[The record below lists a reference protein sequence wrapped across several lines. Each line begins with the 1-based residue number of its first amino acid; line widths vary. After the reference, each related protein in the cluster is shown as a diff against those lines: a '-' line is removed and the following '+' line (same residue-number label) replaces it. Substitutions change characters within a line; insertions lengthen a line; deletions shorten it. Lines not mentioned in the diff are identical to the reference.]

1 MPTQR
6 LYYDDSY
13 LRDFTAK
20 ILSVEPLPPDLQA
33 GRVQQSWAVVLDRT
47 ALYPT
52 SGGQPHDRGKLGD
65 ANVLEVRDEADEI
78 IHIVDR
84 ELDEEASVTCCVD
97 SPRRF
102 DHMQQHT
109 GQHLLS
115 AMFLERAGLPT
126 VSFHLG
132 EEFCTIDLQGPEPS
146 EATLAGIERAANKI
160 IFENRPIRI
169 RYATAEQLEEMGIRK
184 KVERTGMLRV
194 IEIDG
199 ADLTPCGGT
208 HVNSTGQI
216 GMILIRRHNK
226 IRQDWRVEF
235 VCGARA
241 ERAAGSD
248 FRQLRNA
255 ARELQCAPSEVS
267 EAVTRAVADRD
278 KNFSSLRAT
287 LEQLAAAEATI
298 ALSSAPPPSAG
309 VRIYEK
315 IFTAAHA
322 DYPGLFVSA
331 LAKHENVIALI
342 ASAETGQLFFAQSAA
357 GAADLSALLKQL
369 FTELPGKGGGQK
381 NSARGKLVDPS
392 AAEAAIARAKSLL
405 QNHKL

>member
-13 LRDFTAK
+13 IRDFTAK
-20 ILSVEPLPPDLQA
+20 IQSCEPLPPDLRT
-33 GRVQQSWAVVLDRT
+33 GRVQQSWAIVLDRT

-65 ANVLEVRDEADEI
+65 ANVLDVRDETDEI
-78 IHIVDR
+78 THIVDR
-84 ELDEEASVTCCVD
+84 ELQEGAAVTCCVD
-97 SPRRF
+97 NPRRF

-115 AMFLERAGLPT
+115 AMFQERAGLPT

-132 EEFCTIDLQGPEPS
+132 EDFCTIDLQGPEPS

-184 KVERTGMLRV
+184 KVERAGMLRV
-194 IEIDG
+194 IEIGG

-216 GMILIRRHNK
+216 GLILIRRHNK

-235 VCGARA
+235 VAGARA
-241 ERAAGSD
+241 ERAASND
-248 FRQLRNA
+248 FQQLRKVANK
-255 ARELQCAPSEVS
+255 LQCAPHEVS
-267 EAVTRAVADRD
+267 EAVTRTVADRE
-278 KNFSSLRAT
+278 KNFAYLKTA
-287 LEQLAAAEATI
+287 LEQLAAAEATL
-298 ALSSAPPPSAG
+298 ALATAPPPTAG
-309 VRIYEK
+309 IRIFEK
-315 IFTAAHA
+315 ISTNAHP
-322 DYPGLFVSA
+322 DYPALFASA

-342 ASAETGQLFFAQSAA
+342 ASAETGQLFFSQSPTSP
-357 GAADLSALLKQL
+357 ADLSAILKQL
-369 FTELPGKGGGQK
+369 FAELPGKGGGQK
-381 NSARGKLVDPS
+381 NSSRGKLSDP
-392 AAEAAIARAKSLL
+392 AATPAAIARAKVLL
-405 QNHKL
+405 QNPTN